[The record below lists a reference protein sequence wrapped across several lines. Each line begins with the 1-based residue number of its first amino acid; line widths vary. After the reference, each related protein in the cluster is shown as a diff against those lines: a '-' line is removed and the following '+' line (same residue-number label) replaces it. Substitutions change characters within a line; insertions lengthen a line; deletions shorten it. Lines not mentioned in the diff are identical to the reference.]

1 MNSFSI
7 YFNDLNID
15 AQQSIKDMVE
25 QRIREDDDQVKEIE
39 ELAYKKSKGFGKD
52 KQLEWQ
58 GIILEEKIEDEINRK
73 FRGEGQ
79 V

>member
-1 MNSFSI
+1 MNTFSI
-7 YFNDLNID
+7 YFNDLSID
-15 AQQSIKDMVE
+15 TQQSIKDMVE
-25 QRIREDDDQVKEIE
+25 VRIRQDEDKVKEIE
-39 ELAYKKSKGFGKD
+39 QLAYKKSKGFGPD

-58 GIILEEKIEDEINRK
+58 GIILEEMIEDEINRK

>member
-7 YFNDLNID
+7 YFNDLNTD

-39 ELAYKKSKGFGKD
+39 ELAYKKSKGFGAD